1 MEIVFQHPEKVSL
14 PENRRYPL
22 AKGVLLLNREN
33 QELLASHKTNAS
45 VSFELYEP
53 DTEIPVYQGDLRLPV
68 LDFQFVE
75 LVKADYERYEEITED
90 FQLFLN
96 SLAKELGIKLEKKGL
111 KTKKIVK
118 PKKEKK
124 ALKVDD
130 AKQDESKEQS
140 LKRSKKK
147 IKEKSERRPTVFL
160 VAIGVFLFLVVF
172 GIGFVGIRQWQS
184 VQSTP
189 TQVVE
194 KASLKDLL
202 AQGKFMQAA
211 KIYPENLEEIENE
224 LFQMILDGKKKSV
237 NRSLLQ
243 QFQKKYPTT
252 QGAFDYAFLKGGY
265 KQMIQTYTK
274 NSNAFEDD
282 EMRLN
287 LVGYAYLKLE
297 QVDKAKAI
305 AEKVEDVA
313 LSKKIVSYELYKKQ
327 LDEKENSIKGV
338 KPTNESELKKYNQTL
353 DEIYELK
360 QKIANL

>member
-53 DTEIPVYQGDLRLPV
+53 ETEIPIYQGDLRLPV
-68 LDFQFVE
+68 VDFQFVD

-96 SLAKELGIKLEKKGL
+96 SLSKELGIKPEKKGL
-111 KTKKIVK
+111 KKKKVAK
-118 PKKEKK
+118 PNETT
-124 ALKVDD
+124 
-130 AKQDESKEQS
+130 QESKRRQVSREISKEPS

-147 IKEKSERRPTVFL
+147 INETSPRRPTVFL
-160 VAIGVFLFLVVF
+160 VTIGAFLFLAVI
-172 GIGFVGIRQWQS
+172 GIGFLGIRQWQTT
-184 VQSTP
+184 QSPP
-189 TQVVE
+189 TQVSE
-194 KASLKDLL
+194 KESLEDLL
-202 AQGKFMQAA
+202 AKEKFMQAV
-211 KIYPENLEEIENE
+211 KWYPKKRKVIENE
-224 LFQMILDGKKKSV
+224 LFQRILDGKKQSV
-237 NRSLLQ
+237 NVSLLQ
-243 QFQKKYPTT
+243 KFQKEYPTT
-252 QGAFDYAFLKGGY
+252 QGAFDSAFLKGAY
-265 KQMIQTYTK
+265 KQMIQTYIKTPDDFDK
-274 NSNAFEDD
+274 D
-282 EMRLN
+282 EMRMN

-297 QVDKAKAI
+297 KIDKAKEI

-313 LSKKIVSYELYKKQ
+313 LSKKIASYELYKKQ
-327 LDEKENSIKGV
+327 LTEKEKSIEGV

-360 QKIANL
+360 QKIAKL